1 MPPSNAT
8 ELKVK
13 GDARFANYWSYS
25 AHFVRQWWPTLPY
38 EDRIRRRSCT
48 IVLLARPL
56 PPPQEGDQ
64 YQDGT
69 HQFTIAQHYFS
80 IPLYEEQLRWWYVR
94 QPFEIVCYPHVTTPA
109 GGIAPA
115 FEADVQEEVAG
126 EAGEAGGEGGE
137 GGEGGG
143 ADGAGED
150 AVEAGGA
157 ADLPPNTHI
166 VPLIAVDFGCV
177 VWIEYTKFGGEDKR
191 LRFVSFPTVDVDRD
205 DASFSELDS
214 HVRTL
219 ETPREIDLSQVCHIG
234 VDQAQASVILGITT
248 GKVFMIRYE

>member
-1 MPPSNAT
+1 
-8 ELKVK
+8 
-13 GDARFANYWSYS
+13 
-25 AHFVRQWWPTLPY
+25 
-38 EDRIRRRSCT
+38 
-48 IVLLARPL
+48 
-56 PPPQEGDQ
+56 
-64 YQDGT
+64 
-69 HQFTIAQHYFS
+69 
-80 IPLYEEQLRWWYVR
+80 LYEEQLRWWYVR